1 MISDQ
6 GNWAKHQKGAFFD
19 LVNVYRKL
27 AENSLSDIAATY
39 FQTLFR
45 TKKRLKRRKKISIWN
60 FSFLQFCQK
69 IAVARF
75 RVEVLS
81 FYLAANFSYVPYIY
95 NHHSQNFSLPQKCY
109 NFWTQLPYIPMHFP
123 DIFNNKKIYDNK
135 KRFRRVRGDNMFHFS
150 QIVDL
155 ALSMQRFPFRWA
167 IIYLIGQA

>member
-45 TKKRLKRRKKISIWN
+45 TKKRLKRRKRRSPSEIS
-60 FSFLQFCQK
+60 
-69 IAVARF
+69 
-75 RVEVLS
+75 LS
-81 FYLAANFSYVPYIY
+81 SSSVKRSRWLVSGLRCYLSI
-95 NHHSQNFSLPQKCY
+95 SLRTFHMFHTSTTTTLITFPSPRNVITFGHNY
-109 NFWTQLPYIPMHFP
+109 PTTQCISL
-123 DIFNNKKIYDNK
+123 IFNNKKIYDNK

-155 ALSMQRFPFRWA
+155 ALSMQRFPFR
-167 IIYLIGQA
+167 